1 MSRQTTY
8 RTTGPAF
15 RPSVYSTGVEK
26 LQPYG
31 PGWAQGTSYGNPLS
45 LLRGL
50 FSKEEPEEVDEDVSF
65 WELVKGAASGAAT
78 GAASGGYDAYMEE
91 QARIERERAAE
102 ARSQNI
108 MLLIGLGIPLT
119 FIGYQLYKKGK

>member
-15 RPSVYSTGVEK
+15 RPSVYSTGVEE
-26 LQPYG
+26 LQPYR
-31 PGWAQGTSYGNPLS
+31 PGWAQGASYGGFTDRI
-45 LLRGL
+45 RG
-50 FSKEEPEEVDEDVSF
+50 FFTEEPEEVDEDVSF
-65 WELVKGAASGAAT
+65 WELIKGAASGAAT

-91 QARIERERAAE
+91 QARIEAERAA
-102 ARSQNI
+102 ASRSQNT

>member
-15 RPSVYSTGVEK
+15 RPSVYSTGVEE

-31 PGWAQGTSYGNPLS
+31 PGWAQGTSYGGFTDKI
-45 LLRGL
+45 RGW
-50 FSKEEPEEVDEDVSF
+50 FAEEEPEEVDEDVSL
-65 WELVKGAASGAAT
+65 WELFKGAASGAAT
-78 GAASGGYDAYMEE
+78 GAVSGGYDAYMEE

-102 ARSQNI
+102 SRKQMI
-108 MLLIGLGIPLT
+108 MLFVGLGIPLT